1 MFENLLDLV
10 KGNATEAI
18 INNTAV
24 PNEQN
29 DAVINHA
36 SGSIIESLKSQVAGG
51 NFAEVLS
58 TLGGK
63 TGMTNN
69 PVVSNIISSVSSSIM
84 SKFGLSQE
92 AAASVSNGLVP
103 NVMSQLVN
111 KTNDPSDSSFDL
123 GGIFNTLSGGKTQ
136 GIDFS
141 NMLSGNTNLKDLA
154 SKFTGSDVSSGIGGM
169 LGNLFGK

>member
-1 MFENLLDLV
+1 
-10 KGNATEAI
+10 
-18 INNTAV
+18 
-24 PNEQN
+24 
-29 DAVINHA
+29 
-36 SGSIIESLKSQVAGG
+36 
-51 NFAEVLS
+51 
-58 TLGGK
+58 
-63 TGMTNN
+63 
-69 PVVSNIISSVSSSIM
+69 M

-136 GIDFS
+136 GMDFS
-141 NMLSGNTNLKDLA
+141 NLLSGDSNLKDIA
-154 SKFTGSDVSSGIGGM
+154 SKFTGTDASSGIGGM